1 MQRLEAEHEDVLAVG
16 ERLVLQNR
24 LFIQRERI
32 SLNVRVTI
40 GAYKDWS
47 HRVAGMKFHEIPV
60 QGLVLQYAARAG
72 DFKSVFLYVES
83 QPEKVFFSVQLDEGN
98 VKIVI
103 RMLLMKLH
111 RKQMPVQRRPFP
123 VVPVPEHAF
132 LPVHRD
138 FVVAAQEQ

>member
-16 ERLVLQNR
+16 ERLVLQN
-24 LFIQRERI
+24 
-32 SLNVRVTI
+32 
-40 GAYKDWS
+40 
-47 HRVAGMKFHEIPV
+47 
-60 QGLVLQYAARAG
+60 ARAG